1 MVVDTCSEWR
11 ITMNKW
17 KDFKISEI
25 FNTYTGASIPQ
36 AGLKK
41 GVVPRITACET
52 NNGVAGFFGEK
63 NTDSNYR
70 TQTNF
75 ISVSFLGGIFYQ
87 PYEASLD
94 MKIHALKPKNI
105 ELNRYI
111 AEYLIV
117 MLKQTIS
124 KIHYGNQLSSS
135 DLPNK
140 RILLPILPNGNPDWI
155 GMENYMRDIEKGL
168 LNQYKSYLD
177 TIENTQHKMNVKP
190 NWKEFKLE
198 KIFTICATKSG
209 IDKINI
215 KKGRGDIPY
224 ITRTDKNNGWDCF
237 VGEQPKYTKD
247 TGKVISVG
255 LDTQTAFYQPI
266 DFYTGQNIQV
276 LSSDYLNRYASLF
289 MLPQLRNLMT
299 KFSWGGNGATL
310 TRLRRSKI
318 LLPIDKNEEPYYE
331 YMESFMRTIEI
342 KQVRDY
348 VNYLKLRIES

>member
-1 MVVDTCSEWR
+1 
-11 ITMNKW
+11 MNKW
-17 KDFKISEI
+17 KDFKIDEI

-36 AGLKK
+36 TIFKK
-41 GVVPRITACET
+41 GRAPRITACET
-52 NNGVAGFFGEK
+52 NNGVAGFFGE
-63 NTDSNYR
+63 NNNSNYR

-117 MLKQTIS
+117 MLKQAIS

-140 RILLPILPNGNPDWI
+140 RILLPVLTNGTPDWV

-177 TIENTQHKMNVKP
+177 TIGNVQQKVNIKP

-198 KIFTICATKSG
+198 DIFTICATKSG
-209 IDKINI
+209 IDRINI
-215 KKGRGDIPY
+215 KRGRGDIPY
-224 ITRTDKNNGWDCF
+224 ITRTDKNNAWDCF
-237 VGEQPKYTKD
+237 VSEQSKYTKN

-255 LDTQTAFYQPI
+255 LDTQTAFYQPV
-266 DFYTGQNIQV
+266 DFYTGQNIQI
-276 LSSDYLNRYASLF
+276 LSNTHLNRYVSLF
-289 MLPQLRNLMT
+289 ILPQLKNLMT

-318 LLPIDKNEEPYYE
+318 LLPIDKNKKPYYE
-331 YMESFMRTIEI
+331 YMESFMRSIEA
-342 KQVRDY
+342 KQICDY
-348 VNYLKLRIES
+348 INYLESHINSQNSMETN